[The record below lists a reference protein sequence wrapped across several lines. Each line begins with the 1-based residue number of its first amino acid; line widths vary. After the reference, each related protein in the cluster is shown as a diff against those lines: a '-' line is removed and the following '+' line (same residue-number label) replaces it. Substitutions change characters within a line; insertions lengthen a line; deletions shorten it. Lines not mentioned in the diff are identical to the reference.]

1 MLNKQRHRMQINL
14 SLRQLFFA
22 EPTLYCVLLVI
33 TLFQIPAYAVEN
45 NNACLTDDDAL
56 INQQDKSKY
65 PVVESKI
72 KLLHKIV
79 HDSATA
85 QRIIDSENSKAI
97 ALLKI
102 TRETLAHSITLF
114 DSGCID
120 ASEQKLNDGL
130 QLAQTASRYVVD
142 NQRAAELSRQRYEN
156 LNERTTIFRDAYNR
170 MLMDKDAETENS
182 LDENRL
188 LKLISSAEKLAQKN
202 DYKQANIAMIKAV
215 QMIENALTVALDKE
229 TLIHELKF
237 DSIEEE
243 YAYALET
250 NRSYKKL
257 LNMVLEN
264 LDESSPNH
272 ASMEKLVRGN
282 EELLTEANANVAS
295 GKMEQALV
303 IIDNGNITLIRTL
316 SFTGLGQ

>member
-1 MLNKQRHRMQINL
+1 
-14 SLRQLFFA
+14 
-22 EPTLYCVLLVI
+22 
-33 TLFQIPAYAVEN
+33 
-45 NNACLTDDDAL
+45 
-56 INQQDKSKY
+56 
-65 PVVESKI
+65 
-72 KLLHKIV
+72 
-79 HDSATA
+79 
-85 QRIIDSENSKAI
+85 
-97 ALLKI
+97 
-102 TRETLAHSITLF
+102 
-114 DSGCID
+114 
-120 ASEQKLNDGL
+120 
-130 QLAQTASRYVVD
+130 
-142 NQRAAELSRQRYEN
+142 
-156 LNERTTIFRDAYNR
+156 
-170 MLMDKDAETENS
+170 
-182 LDENRL
+182 
-188 LKLISSAEKLAQKN
+188 
-202 DYKQANIAMIKAV
+202 MIKAV

-264 LDESSPNH
+264 MDESSPNH

-316 SFTGLGQ
+316 SATGLGQ